1 MTDVSWPKELQN
13 EKNSQTTNTSAT
25 SNVCRCYWGLY
36 NKTMAASRY
45 KISIPCLEMAKS
57 DDLWGH
63 IRE

>member
-13 EKNSQTTNTSAT
+13 EKNSQTTNMSAT

-45 KISIPCLEMAKS
+45 KISIPC
-57 DDLWGH
+57 
-63 IRE
+63 